1 MHRGQEPLWEEKD
14 KDPELFL
21 LMMASKDLEWVE
33 VVTKRI
39 RIPL

>member
-1 MHRGQEPLWEEKD
+1 MHRGQESLWEEKD
-14 KDPELFL
+14 KDSELFL